1 MEKKKIFQGKNY
13 SISKFNLVVNNKKI
27 KQEIIEQKNAVAILA
42 FEDDMIIMV
51 KQFRFPCDFVLEI
64 PAGVV
69 DDGETALQCAKREF
83 EEETGFNSNDIDII
97 ENILPFEEIFTGSN
111 FKTYKNRYYLAYT
124 VKKLDNIDNYQQT
137 EVSEERWVTF
147 EESLQLIRPYNLEK
161 KNIVNKINYVFN
173 DINIVILK
181 W

>member
-13 SISKFNLVVNNKKI
+13 SISRYNLVVNNKKI

-83 EEETGFNSNDIDII
+83 EEETGYKIGKIKHLLKIFPSLGYNLQQVDCFVTTDIKKIGKVKLDENEFLSVKKIPFTKLLNMIKNGKII
-97 ENILPFEEIFTGSN
+97 EPRTICSVL
-111 FKTYKNRYYLAYT
+111 TYAAQKG
-124 VKKLDNIDNYQQT
+124 K
-137 EVSEERWVTF
+137 F
-147 EESLQLIRPYNLEK
+147 
-161 KNIVNKINYVFN
+161 
-173 DINIVILK
+173 
-181 W
+181 